1 MCIFNKLNTT
11 PQIGVDTIPL
21 FDYNNKCELHF
32 LKLHQ
37 KSTYPLFI
45 SLGKVQSVLLLLLP
59 IYIITHFWILSSQ
72 ILDFTID
79 FRKEVLCVNN
89 IKERLTALGKSQIWL
104 LRKLRDKGI
113 EVQPPQLCN
122 IINGNYTYPK
132 AQKVLEI
139 CNDVLTEVENA
150 T

>member
-1 MCIFNKLNTT
+1 MIIIINVNSTFEVASKIHLPFVHRYREGSKCVIVIITYL
-11 PQIGVDTIPL
+11 
-21 FDYNNKCELHF
+21 YNNTL
-32 LKLHQ
+32 
-37 KSTYPLFI
+37 
-45 SLGKVQSVLLLLLP
+45 
-59 IYIITHFWILSSQ
+59 
-72 ILDFTID
+72 LDFVKSNFGFLYK

-89 IKERLTALGKSQIWL
+89 IKERLTAMGKSQVWL
-104 LRKLRDKGI
+104 LRKLREKGL